1 MADTTEDKGIFR
13 IVPAR
18 HAAVITRRLLA
29 SYVWIG
35 IAIYLL
41 LAYFGL
47 RGGGDLRFAMVSSPD
62 ALRACAPQCWHES
75 VGTDGFDIIY

>member
-1 MADTTEDKGIFR
+1 MADIAEDKGIFR

-29 SYVWIG
+29 RYVWIG

-47 RGGGDLRFAMVSSPD
+47 RGGGDLRFALVSAISRIWQK
-62 ALRACAPQCWHES
+62 ATGRWRVCS
-75 VGTDGFDIIY
+75 VQMGCFA